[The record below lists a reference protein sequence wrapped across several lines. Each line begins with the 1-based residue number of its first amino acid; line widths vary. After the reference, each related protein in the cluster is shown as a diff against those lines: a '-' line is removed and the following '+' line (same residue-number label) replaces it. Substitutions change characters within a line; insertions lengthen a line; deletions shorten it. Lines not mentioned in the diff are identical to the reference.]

1 MAAIPLQWNPSAHHL
16 RWFGV
21 IGLSLLPILAAM
33 AWHRFGVFAALPQG
47 AARPAAWGLLGM
59 AAWCAVGAATWP
71 PLLRPLY
78 VVLTVAFYP
87 IGLIAFHAVMAI
99 VFYGV
104 ITPVALVFKLIG
116 RDALHRRFDRS
127 AASYWIRRHPPAD
140 VKRYFRQF

>member
-1 MAAIPLQWNPSAHHL
+1 MAAIPLPLNPSARHL
-16 RWFGV
+16 RWFGL
-21 IGLSLLPILAAM
+21 IGLVLLPILAAL
-33 AWHRFGVFAALPQG
+33 AWHRFGVFRALPQ
-47 AARPAAWGLLGM
+47 AAAGPAAWGLLGV
-59 AAWCAVGAATWP
+59 AAWCAVGAAVWP

-87 IGLIAFHAVMAI
+87 VGLVVFHAVMAI
-99 VFYGV
+99 VFFGV

-127 AASYWIRRHPPAD
+127 AASYWIRRRPPAD